1 MARRLIPMVEIDEV
15 LFRYQQGHT
24 VSAIARALG
33 QSRVTVRK
41 YLKTAL
47 AAGLARGGGEEERTR
62 VASAVRAVLR
72 PRPVPE
78 RVEALAAH
86 REQLEAWLGERDMT
100 VKQAWRL
107 LRERGVVLSYSALK
121 RYVRR
126 VLRPAPAR
134 VTVRLE
140 SAPGQQAQVDFGLA
154 QVSFAD
160 GQRRRLWVF
169 LMTLS
174 YSRHRF
180 VRFVERQDVATWL
193 DCHVRAFEF
202 FHGVPATVLL
212 DNLKAGVVRAD
223 LYDPTVNRAYAEL
236 ERHYGFTVD
245 PARVRSPQ
253 DKGKV
258 ERGVPVVRQQ
268 LVAGRVYRDL
278 AELNARALSWCRE
291 DVGQTVHGTTQET
304 PLARFERE
312 EHAALRALPESPFD
326 PPVWAECKVH
336 PDHHL
341 VFERSYYSVPTR
353 YVGKTVWVR
362 ASRRLVEVYLEAS
375 LIKTHPRAT
384 RRGSWQ
390 TDPTDYP
397 EAAKAFLFAHPT
409 HCRERA
415 RELGPHVERLVSEVL
430 STHALRHLRKAQ
442 AVLRLADKY
451 GAARVDAA
459 CAHLLAFESSDVRR
473 LTRILEQGVVQPAPA
488 SADAPLTPS
497 AGTLA
502 FLHPPESFAAAAGG
516 KVRP

>member
-41 YLKTAL
+41 YLKAGVS
-47 AAGLARGGGEEERTR
+47 AGLTRSGGEGERTR
-62 VASAVRAVLR
+62 VAAAVRAALARR
-72 PRPVPE
+72 PAVA
-78 RVEALAAH
+78 RVEPLAAH
-86 REQLEAWLGERDMT
+86 RAQLEAWLGEPDMT
-100 VKQAWRL
+100 LKQAWRL
-107 LRERGVVLSYSALK
+107 LGEGGVRVSYSALK
-121 RYVRR
+121 RYVRGA
-126 VLRPAPAR
+126 LRAVAPR
-134 VTVRLE
+134 VTVRIE
-140 SAPGQQAQVDFGLA
+140 TPPGRQAQVDFGLA
-154 QVSFAD
+154 PVAFVD
-160 GQRRRLWVF
+160 GRRRRLWAF

-180 VRFVERQDVATWL
+180 VRFVEHQDVATWL

-202 FHGVPATVLL
+202 FGGVPETVLL
-212 DNLKAGVVRAD
+212 DNLKAGVVRTD
-223 LYDPTVNRAYAEL
+223 LYDPTLNRAYAEL

-245 PARVRSPQ
+245 PARVRSPK

-268 LVAGRVYRDL
+268 VVAGRIYRDL
-278 AELNARALSWCRE
+278 AELNERALAWCRN
-291 DVGQTVHGTTQET
+291 DVGQVAHGTTQEL
-304 PLARFERE
+304 PLVRFEHVER
-312 EHAALRALPESPFD
+312 AALRPLPATPFD

-341 VFERSYYSVPTR
+341 VFQRSYYSVPTR

-362 ASRRLVEVYLEAS
+362 ATRRLVEVYLEAT
-375 LIKTHPRAT
+375 LIKTHPRASC
-384 RRGSWQ
+384 RGSWQ

-397 EAAKAFLFAHPT
+397 EAAKAFLFAHPS

-415 RELGPHVERLVSEVL
+415 RELGPHVERLVGEIL
-430 STHALRHLRKAQ
+430 ATHALRHLRKAQ

-451 GAARVDAA
+451 GAERVEGA

-473 LTRILEQGVVQPAPA
+473 LTRILEQGLIDSSVPAA
-488 SADAPLTPS
+488 TTPLAPS
-497 AGTLA
+497 AGALE
-502 FLHPPESFAAAAGG
+502 FLHPPESFSAMAGVEVG
-516 KVRP
+516 R